1 MFGNASFRMAL
12 KADQINELIA
22 VNVVILL
29 SDVTG
34 IPLSLIM
41 LAMVSKVHE
50 MQLSHYKRSV

>member
-50 MQLSHYKRSV
+50 MQLSHFKRSV

>member
-1 MFGNASFRMAL
+1 MAL

-50 MQLSHYKRSV
+50 MQLSHFKRSV